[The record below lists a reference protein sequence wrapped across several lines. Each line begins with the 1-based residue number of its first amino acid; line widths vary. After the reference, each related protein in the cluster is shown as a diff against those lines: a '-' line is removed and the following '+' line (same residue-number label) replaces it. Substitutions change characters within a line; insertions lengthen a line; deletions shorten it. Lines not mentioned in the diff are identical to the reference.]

1 MRNKYEI
8 YNERAPNSVPVILG
22 NSGQKWGSRLTS
34 CYCVYMG
41 VMYATQIGVPVRGE
55 VGREILDLV

>member
-1 MRNKYEI
+1 MKYTMKGHRI
-8 YNERAPNSVPVILG
+8 LSLLYWVILG
-22 NSGQKWGSRLTS
+22 RSGSRLTS
-34 CYCVYMG
+34 CYCVYMD